1 MCLIII
7 LMLLQI
13 CRILCVI
20 LVHLHVDVFHPCYS
34 VEGGD
39 GKILG
44 SLCVFVCV
52 AFRMVLC
59 IFSIPCSRIH
69 SHFCGSFDLK
79 KQERK
84 SFCFT
89 LIKNLWST
97 NTMLHEGHFSF
108 RIHQYFPFW
117 AQLLLDCFMLLWCI
131 GGIVVLSLNM
141 LGHLSTS
148 CLSTRFS
155 PVAEDDPQVLDR
167 PKCLAALASLR
178 HAKWFQVR
186 LICCF
191 KRNCHILSYNVV

>member
-1 MCLIII
+1 MSSIHATVWKEEMERFLA
-7 LMLLQI
+7 
-13 CRILCVI
+13 LCVCLFVWHSEWSFAYFQYHVLGFI
-20 LVHLHVDVFHPCYS
+20 HTFVAHL
-34 VEGGD
+34 
-39 GKILG
+39 I
-44 SLCVFVCV
+44 
-52 AFRMVLC
+52 
-59 IFSIPCSRIH
+59 
-69 SHFCGSFDLK
+69 LK

-89 LIKNLWST
+89 LITNLWST